1 MKIMRGSAV
10 TGLVVVAMTLS
21 STSVFGQDACNR
33 GGNHSIQVSVG
44 DDGNP
49 VLKYKGGSAENVYV
63 CLGDQ
68 VQWVLTDSDRD
79 FLVDFFRG
87 APFEGAA
94 KRGSSAGV
102 VVVTIGGGAERGK
115 GYEYNVAFVGGG
127 ELDPR
132 IIVE

>member
-1 MKIMRGSAV
+1 MKIVRGIAV
-10 TGLVVVAMTLS
+10 TALVVIAMTLS
-21 STSVFGQDACNR
+21 STSAYSQDACDR
-33 GGNHSIQVSVG
+33 GGNHTIQVSVG
-44 DDGNP
+44 DDGKP
-49 VLKYKGGSAENVYV
+49 VLKYKGGSAEDVYV

-68 VQWVLTDSDRD
+68 VQWVLADSDRD

-94 KRGSSAGV
+94 KRGSSDGV
-102 VVVTIGGGAERGK
+102 VAVTIGGGAERGK